1 MEFGLMDSMCDCDC
15 KIWIQNRAGLRRC
28 LVSVEVAPEI
38 KPYFDFAMEQSL
50 LNDSHEKAK
59 TGFKVSFIFIFVMG

>member
-1 MEFGLMDSMCDCDC
+1 MTVRFGF
-15 KIWIQNRAGLRRC
+15 QTVNRVGLRRC

-38 KPYFDFAMEQSL
+38 KLYYDFAMEQSL

-59 TGFKVSFIFIFVMG
+59 AGFKISFIFIFAMG

>member
-1 MEFGLMDSMCDCDC
+1 M
-15 KIWIQNRAGLRRC
+15 
-28 LVSVEVAPEI
+28 EVAPEI

-59 TGFKVSFIFIFVMG
+59 AGFKISFIFIFVMGWLGISILEETNFYFTGISSQN